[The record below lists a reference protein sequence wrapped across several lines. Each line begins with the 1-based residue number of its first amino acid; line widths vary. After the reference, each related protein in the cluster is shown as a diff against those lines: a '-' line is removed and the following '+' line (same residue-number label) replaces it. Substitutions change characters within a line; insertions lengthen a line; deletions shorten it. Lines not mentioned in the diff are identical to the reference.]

1 MDGIHDMGG
10 MDGFGRVQPEANE
23 PAFHADWE
31 RRVFGIVNGVLA
43 LTGVNIDEFRHAI
56 ERIPPARYLSS
67 SYYQRW
73 LLAAETLLVE
83 RGILSREELK
93 SLAQPEQ
100 VSVALPAVSPRGVP
114 AQARLRPR
122 FKTGDRVKVR
132 SIHPPGH
139 TRSPRYVRGKTG
151 VVRRVHG
158 IYVFPDTNAHR
169 AGEKRQHVYLV
180 EFSARELWGRDHRER
195 VMIDLWEDYLERV
208 ERGSIVNRK
217 RKFVPARQKRR
228 AEKVSTALPPPGRSN
243 RNRTRSRGRVVPKG
257 TGLRKRRD
265 Q

>member
-10 MDGFGRVQPEANE
+10 MEGFGRVQPELNE
-23 PAFHADWE
+23 PTFHADWE
-31 RRVFGIVNGVLA
+31 RRVLAIVNGVLT

-56 ERIPPARYLSS
+56 ERIPPARYLTS
-67 SYYQRW
+67 SYYERW

-83 RGILSREELK
+83 RGIITGEELK

-100 VSVALPAVSPRGVP
+100 ISVALPAISPKAAP
-114 AQARLRPR
+114 AKARLRAR
-122 FKTGDRVKVR
+122 FKVGDLVKVR
-132 SIHPPGH
+132 SIHPSGH

-180 EFSARELWGRDHRER
+180 EFSARELWSRNDRER
-195 VMIDLWEDYLERV
+195 LMIDLWEDYLEPLDRSSTAG
-208 ERGSIVNRK
+208 EK
-217 RKFVPARQKRR
+217 RNSVAAGRQLRAKKTRTALSPKGARQPKTAKQSGVSDTPALEKRR
-228 AEKVSTALPPPGRSN
+228 QR
-243 RNRTRSRGRVVPKG
+243 
-257 TGLRKRRD
+257 
-265 Q
+265 

>member
-180 EFSARELWGRDHRER
+180 EFSAHELWGRDHRER
-195 VMIDLWEDYLERV
+195 VMIDLWEDYLEPVDRSNTTSGKRDSV
-208 ERGSIVNRK
+208 AARRKVRGKKTR
-217 RKFVPARQKRR
+217 
-228 AEKVSTALPPPGRSN
+228 TALSPKVRG
-243 RNRTRSRGRVVPKG
+243 TRKQPSSRVSPKG
-257 TGLRKRRD
+257 